1 MSRTHT
7 IALLSALSSALSLSL
22 CAGLALLA
30 APAPSAAQAA
40 SQPAASGAAKTGA
53 VAAADKEFVHKAA
66 IGGMA
71 EVERGKLAQQ
81 KAASEQVKQFGS
93 RMVDDHSKA
102 NDELKQVA
110 TSKGLTLPTDLDA
123 KHKSKMAKLEKLS
136 GAQFDRAYMDEMVDD
151 HKKDVAEFEK
161 QSKSGHDADIKGFAS
176 KTLPTLQEHLKLAQ
190 SADAAVKGKK
200 SASR

>member
-1 MSRTHT
+1 MSLTRKIPH
-7 IALLSALSSALSLSL
+7 LSALSSALSL
-22 CAGLALLA
+22 CAGLAFVA
-30 APAPSAAQAA
+30 VPATAAAQAA
-40 SQPAASGAAKTGA
+40 SQPAATGAAKTGA
-53 VAAADKEFVHKAA
+53 VAGADKEFVQKAA

-71 EVERGKLAQQ
+71 EVAMGKLAQQ
-81 KAASEQVKQFGS
+81 KAGSEQVKQFGS

-110 TSKGLTLPTDLDA
+110 TSKGLTLPADLDA
-123 KHKSKMAKLEKLS
+123 KHKSKIAKLEKLS

-151 HKKDVAEFEK
+151 HKHDVADFEK
-161 QSKSGHDADIKGFAS
+161 EAKSGHDSDIKGFAS

-190 SADAAVKGKK
+190 STEAAVKGKK

>member
-1 MSRTHT
+1 MSHPVNLRVPILPVGVG
-7 IALLSALSSALSLSL
+7 IALLVAT
-22 CAGLALLA
+22 GA
-30 APAPSAAQAA
+30 ASAQAA
-40 SQPAASGAAKTGA
+40 SGAMSGGANTASMQSAAK
-53 VAAADKEFVHKAA
+53 VSSADKSFVEKAA
-66 IGGMA
+66 IGSMA
-71 EVERGKLAQQ
+71 EVQMGRLAQQ
-81 KAASEQVKQFGS
+81 KAGSDQVKQFGT

-102 NDELKQVA
+102 NDDLKQVA
-110 TSKGLTLPTDLDA
+110 SHKGITLPSDLDA
-123 KHKSKMAKLEKLS
+123 KHKNKMAKLEKLS
-136 GAQFDRAYMDEMVDD
+136 GAQFDRAYMDDMVSD

>member
-1 MSRTHT
+1 MLRTHK
-7 IALLSALSSALSLSL
+7 IARLSALSSALSL

-30 APAPSAAQAA
+30 APASSVAQAANPSAAT
-40 SQPAASGAAKTGA
+40 GTAKTGA
-53 VAAADKEFVHKAA
+53 IASADKEFVQKAA

-71 EVERGKLAQQ
+71 EVQMGKLAQQ
-81 KAASEQVKQFGS
+81 KAGSEQVKQFGS
-93 RMVDDHSKA
+93 RMVEDHSKA

-110 TSKGLTLPTDLDA
+110 SNKGLTLPTDLDA
-123 KHKSKMAKLEKLS
+123 KHKSKVAKLEKLS

-151 HKKDVAEFEK
+151 HKHDVSDFEK
-161 QSKSGHDADIKGFAS
+161 QSKSGHDADIKAFAS

-190 SADAAVKGKK
+190 STEDAVKGKK